1 VTDRVAAS
9 LYPVTTRA
17 RATFFR
23 MAEKTAKKK
32 TKKAAKASS
41 DPSVLG
47 NLRATR
53 ASRIGGD
60 RGASAAKPKA
70 PATKAKVPASKKPA
84 AKPKPKPRAATTQ
97 PAAAKPAAAARP
109 TTPPPP
115 PPPEPPRDGGRPSTT
130 EVVTTAVQAAGEL
143 AQIGLTVGRQV
154 LKRATDR
161 LPRP

>member
-1 VTDRVAAS
+1 MTDRVAAS

-60 RGASAAKPKA
+60 RSGSGAKPEA
-70 PATKAKVPASKKPA
+70 PATKAKAPASKKAA
-84 AKPKPKPRAATTQ
+84 AKPKPKARAATAQATT
-97 PAAAKPAAAARP
+97 AKPAAATRP

-115 PPPEPPRDGGRPSTT
+115 RPEAERDGGRPSTT

>member
-1 VTDRVAAS
+1 MTDRVAAS

-60 RGASAAKPKA
+60 RGGSGAKPKA
-70 PATKAKVPASKKPA
+70 PATKAKAPASKKAA
-84 AKPKPKPRAATTQ
+84 AKPKPKARAATTQ
-97 PAAAKPAAAARP
+97 ATAAKPAAAARP
-109 TTPPPP
+109 ATPPPP
-115 PPPEPPRDGGRPSTT
+115 RPEPPRDGGRPSTT